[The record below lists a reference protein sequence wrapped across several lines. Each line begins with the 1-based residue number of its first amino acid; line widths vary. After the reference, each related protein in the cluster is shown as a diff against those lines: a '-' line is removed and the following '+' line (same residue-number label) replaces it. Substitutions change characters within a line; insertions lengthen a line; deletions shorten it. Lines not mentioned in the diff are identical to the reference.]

1 MHWCNATNLSAQSLA
16 LVASSA
22 FIKHVNAM
30 SNSSPHDVSLN
41 GFTQGHSKACFIL
54 SSTEGRCAPFSMASA
69 MPSSAAA
76 VEGLEEGDAL
86 DVSSLSLSLAF
97 LREDMFLRSRPEW
110 FRSSCS
116 KSMGT
121 LQNPLAFASSSKQ
134 KVCERSITLALPR
147 RKHKRRRRRRER

>member
-97 LREDMFLRSRPEW
+97 LREDMF
-110 FRSSCS
+110 
-116 KSMGT
+116 KM
-121 LQNPLAFASSSKQ
+121 SSSGFVLQ
-134 KVCERSITLALPR
+134 KVRGLCRKLEPSRICVTL
-147 RKHKRRRRRRER
+147 KTKSV

>member
-69 MPSSAAA
+69 MPSSVAA

-97 LREDMFLRSRPEW
+97 LREDMFKM
-110 FRSSCS
+110 SSS
-116 KSMGT
+116 GFV
-121 LQNPLAFASSSKQ
+121 LQKVWDFAGSSNPLAFASHSKQ
-134 KVCERSITLALPR
+134 KVFERSITLALPR